1 MSNKR
6 AILGILII
14 ALGVLFLLNNL
25 GFIDFSVLWGI
36 WNMWPLLLVAIGFNI
51 IFKENQK
58 VIYAIWIVF
67 FALHIFYGI
76 YLQNNSHPSHHQM
89 DMMGENSRV
98 VIEKPQVTEYGQ
110 LDLDLGAAELTIE
123 KEDKNLVVAEIRGRD
138 LNFYE
143 NYKNNKQE
151 AEISFAGVNFSGMD
165 FRDHGPSNYEFYLNE
180 NVLWELDLDLGAI
193 SGNINLEDVPV
204 RSIDLDFGA
213 GELDFVLGDKSS
225 ELIFHIDAGAS
236 SLNIKIPEGAA
247 IKVDMDAALTST
259 NLDDFDL
266 IRDGD
271 NYISRDYKSADTK
284 IEFDIDMGAGEIIFN
299 Q

>member
-1 MSNKR
+1 MGNKR

-25 GFIDFSVLWGI
+25 GFIDFSVLWRI

-58 VIYAIWIVF
+58 AIYAIWIVF
-67 FALHIFYGI
+67 FALLIFYGI
-76 YLQNNSHPSHHQM
+76 YLQKNYQSRHHM
-89 DMMGENSRV
+89 DRMGGNSRV
-98 VIEKPQVTEYGQ
+98 VIEKSQVTEYGQ
-110 LDLDLGAAELTIE
+110 LDLDLGAAELTID
-123 KEDKNLVVAEIRGRD
+123 KEDKNLLVAEIRGRD
-138 LNFYE
+138 LNYYE
-143 NYKNNKQE
+143 NYKNNKQR
-151 AEISFAGVNFSGMD
+151 AEISFEGVNFRGVNFSVP
-165 FRDHGPSNYEFYLNE
+165 HPSNYEFYLNR

-193 SGNINLEDVPV
+193 SGEINLEDIPV

-225 ELIFHIDAGAS
+225 ELIFYIDAGAS

-271 NYISRDYKSADTK
+271 NYISRDYESADTK